1 MVLDNGRIVS
11 QIHLTPYM
19 PTDWSMSQAEFGKPS
34 DLLKDEKGLLR
45 SLVNESE
52 DKEKLYELAG
62 VQ

>member
-1 MVLDNGRIVS
+1 
-11 QIHLTPYM
+11 
-19 PTDWSMSQAEFGKPS
+19 MSQAEFGKPS